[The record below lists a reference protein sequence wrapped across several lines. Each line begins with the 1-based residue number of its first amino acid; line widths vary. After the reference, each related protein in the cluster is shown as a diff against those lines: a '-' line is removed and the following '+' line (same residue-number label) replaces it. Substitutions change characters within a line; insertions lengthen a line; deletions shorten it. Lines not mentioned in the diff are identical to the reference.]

1 MCGDSMDML
10 WLNGDEMA
18 SRIYSIV
25 AQIVDAWDVAAHIDV
40 MLKIGVAVAHSGDV
54 LVHIGDVVT
63 H

>member
-25 AQIVDAWDVAAHIDV
+25 AQIVDA
-40 MLKIGVAVAHSGDV
+40 
-54 LVHIGDVVT
+54 
-63 H
+63 